1 MTKNIAVAVL
11 IGAIAGLSGCKSL
24 FGQEGYLRD
33 REDDYLKS
41 SRSERM
47 RVPEGKQAP
56 AIDDL
61 LVIPPAQ
68 KRARPAEF
76 EVPRPDVLGKQSREK
91 VSVQSLGDRSW
102 LLVEAAPSEV
112 WPAMREFWE
121 LNGIELSYA
130 SAARGLM
137 ETVWLSG
144 RGENS
149 ADLYR
154 QLFSQFP
161 GGKSGENLDKFRVR
175 MEHGVRMG
183 TTEVHLRHKSA
194 AAGSQ
199 VAAAGSVSWPDASDH
214 PGLESG
220 MLQEVQVHLARGAN
234 RARSVSLLAQ
244 SLVGKPKATYS
255 RDAAGNPMLTL
266 SLDFSRAWAAVGQA
280 LEDARL
286 QVRDINRSSA
296 TYFVGFGEIEDE
308 EGLLSR
314 LLPGGGE
321 EEASE
326 AEIAAKQ
333 LAEAY
338 RMRLEEQADGG
349 VVVRVFDASGALA
362 APDVSESL
370 LSMVKEHIS

>member
-1 MTKNIAVAVL
+1 MNTKIVTAL
-11 IGAIAGLSGCKSL
+11 MLSAILALPGCKSL
-24 FGQEGYLRD
+24 IGQEGYLRD

-47 RVPEGKQAP
+47 RVPEGKQTP

-61 LVIPPAQ
+61 LVIPPVEKAG
-68 KRARPAEF
+68 RPAEF
-76 EVPRPDVLGKQSREK
+76 TVPRPDVLGKQSREQ
-91 VSVQSLGDRSW
+91 VSVQTLGDRTW
-102 LLVEAAPSEV
+102 LLVESAPSEV

-121 LNGIELSYA
+121 VNGVELAYE

-175 MEHGVRMG
+175 LEHGVRMG
-183 TTEVHLRHKSA
+183 TTELHLRHKSA

-199 VAAAGSVSWPDASDH
+199 VAAAGSVSWPEASDH

-220 MLQEVQVHLARGAN
+220 MLQEMQVHLARGAN

-244 SLVGKPKATYS
+244 SLVGKPKAVYS
-255 RDAAGNPMLTL
+255 RDVNGNPLLTL
-266 SLDFSRAWAAVGQA
+266 SLDFNRAWAAVGQA
-280 LEDARL
+280 LQDARL
-286 QVRDINRSSA
+286 QVRDVNRSSA
-296 TYFVGFGEIEDE
+296 TYYVGFGEIEDE

-314 LLPGGGE
+314 ILPGGDE
-321 EEASE
+321 PATE
-326 AEIAAKQ
+326 AEIAARQ
-333 LAEAY
+333 LAEAH
-338 RMRLEEQADGG
+338 RMRLEQQPDGG
-349 VVVRVFDASGALA
+349 VVVRVYDASGALA
-362 APDVSESL
+362 EPVVSESL